1 MHLPLSNPL
10 RHVDPVTACAPY
22 RPLQPSPDEHSRGHR
37 TIITTIAVIV
47 AILSLTAWFY
57 VTISTSNSPKD
68 ARVTETT
75 SSPTGPDPGSHR

>member
-47 AILSLTAWFY
+47 AILALVAWFY
-57 VTISTSNSPKD
+57 VTISISDSSEKV
-68 ARVTETT
+68 RVTETGSGMT
-75 SSPTGPDPGSHR
+75 DPSPR

>member
-47 AILSLTAWFY
+47 AILSLAAWFY
-57 VTISTSNSPKD
+57 VTISTSNSPED
-68 ARVTETT
+68 ARVTETA
-75 SSPTGPDPGSHR
+75 SSPTGPGPGSHR

>member
-10 RHVDPVTACAPY
+10 RHVDPV

-47 AILSLTAWFY
+47 AILSLVAWFY
-57 VTISTSNSPKD
+57 VTISISDSSEKV
-68 ARVTETT
+68 RVTETGSGMT
-75 SSPTGPDPGSHR
+75 DPSPR